1 MEEAIHNEKW
11 PVVEKAA
18 AAGYGS
24 TLFTMPSGVAGPVRP
39 LRAPRAPSA
48 SIAARSNE
56 EEAGGDRGPQT
67 RRQGFDLFAAV

>member
-18 AAGYGS
+18 AVGYGS

-39 LRAPRAPSA
+39 HALSA
-48 SIAARSNE
+48 STVARSNK
-56 EEAGGDRGPQT
+56 EEAGGDRGPHT
-67 RRQGFDLFAAV
+67 RCQGFDLFAAV